1 MREAVMMAVI
11 VLLAGRPAFA
21 QNDPPTWEVAAAVYT
36 YMLPDEG
43 NYAQPTVAVDRDWLH
58 VEARYNYEE
67 RRTGSIWAGYN
78 FDGGEAVQWSLT
90 PMLGDVFGDLAGVAP
105 GYAGSLTWRML
116 DFYSEGEWV
125 LAARAS
131 SDSFLYNWSEFAIA
145 PTHWFRF
152 GMVTQRTH
160 VYETERAIQR
170 GVFVGAAFKSV
181 EASTYVFNPDDS
193 SPIVVIS
200 FGWSFSPR

>member
-1 MREAVMMAVI
+1 
-11 VLLAGRPAFA
+11 
-21 QNDPPTWEVAAAVYT
+21 
-36 YMLPDEG
+36 
-43 NYAQPTVAVDRDWLH
+43 LH

-67 RRTGSIWAGYN
+67 RRTVSIWAGYN

-90 PMLGDVFGDLAGVAP
+90 PMLGGVFGDLAGVAP